1 MSFQEVYKN
10 QVALLLEVLPVLND
24 FQCFA
29 LKGGTAIN
37 LFIHDMP
44 RLSVDIDLTYLP
56 IESRDIFLQNIE
68 TELLKMKKAIEE
80 LGVAVKIVPMKNGS
94 ISKLQVYSNNGL
106 IKIEPNFVLRGTV
119 FPCEEKE
126 LCDKAQ
132 DQFLKFMRVKT
143 LSIADL
149 YGGKLCAALDRY
161 HPRDLFDIKLLLEN
175 QGLTEAVRQ
184 AFIVYLASG
193 SRPMHE
199 LLDPRIT
206 EASQQEFENT
216 FQNEFSGMTAIPT
229 THKDLKD
236 IRAHLPK
243 LLLSSFSE
251 NERMFLI
258 QLKSGDPDWSLLH
271 INGIDSLPG
280 IQWKLRNI
288 NKIPEEKKKEQLNKL
303 KQVLEV

>member
-10 QVALLLEVLPVLND
+10 QVALLLEVLPILNE
-24 FQCFA
+24 FKCFA

-56 IESRDIFLQNIE
+56 IESRDLFLQNIE
-68 TELLKMKKAIEE
+68 TELLKMKHAIEQ
-80 LGVAVKIVPMKNGS
+80 LSLMVKTVPMKNGS
-94 ISKLQVYSNNGL
+94 ISKLQVYSNNGM
-106 IKIEPNFVLRGTV
+106 IKIEPNFVLRGSV
-119 FPCEEKE
+119 FPCEQKE

-132 DQFLKFMRVKT
+132 EQFLKFMRIKT
-143 LSIADL
+143 LSVADL
-149 YGGKLCAALDRY
+149 YGGKICAALDRY

-175 QGLTEAVRQ
+175 QGLTKAVRQ

-199 LLDPRIT
+199 LLEPRVT

-216 FQNEFSGMTAIPT
+216 FQNEFSGMTAIT
-229 THKDLKD
+229 TTDEELKN
-236 IRAHLPK
+236 IRTRLPK
-243 LLLSSFSE
+243 LLLSSFTE

-258 QLKSGDPDWSLLH
+258 QLKSGNPDWSLLP
-271 INGIDSLPG
+271 INGIDNLPG
-280 IQWKLRNI
+280 IQWKLQNI